1 MAKINSEQRTAKR
14 PRGKPFQKGDPRI
27 NRQGK
32 SKELAELEREL
43 RQAII
48 DELCRIDEFDPEHKR
63 TNLEALV
70 RRLVE
75 LGKGGNL
82 AAIESLMER
91 ILGKPVQPHSGSEGT
106 SPFRVIIER
115 IGM

>member
-1 MAKINSEQRTAKR
+1 VQPTAK
-14 PRGKPFQKGDPRI
+14 PRKRGPGKPFAKGDPRI

-32 SKELAELEREL
+32 SKELAELERDF

-48 DELCRIDEFDPEHKR
+48 DELCRIDELDAERKR
-63 TNLEALV
+63 TNFEALA
-70 RRLVE
+70 RRWVE
-75 LGKGGNL
+75 LAKGGNL
-82 AAIESLMER
+82 AAIVGLTER